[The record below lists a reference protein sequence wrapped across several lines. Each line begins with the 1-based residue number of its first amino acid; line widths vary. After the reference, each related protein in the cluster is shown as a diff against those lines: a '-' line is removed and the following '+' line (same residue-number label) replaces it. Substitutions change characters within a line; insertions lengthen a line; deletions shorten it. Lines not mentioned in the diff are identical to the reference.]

1 MPQNSSSFT
10 PFDRTVFVQ
19 AMFMSFNLVFSTIF
33 NSLLRHRSFFS
44 TACAIQTE
52 QTNVQHFY
60 CLYAVVYGCVV
71 WRPHQPDYRIIK
83 YDCVFDSLLSAQWQ
97 NFDFSIRLAF
107 FHRPILVLWRVCVS
121 VRLLVLFQFST
132 CLCDAGFSSRNIFV
146 DEQTNTNAICWI
158 ERIYSHHLLYIYVI
172 FLLLFRVRRTFR
184 PAWILECMSA
194 DWFSTIQ
201 WYVAPNFTQALLQY
215 MVPSYKIRTHWPSH
229 QPLGRVFSPFV

>member
-60 CLYAVVYGCVV
+60 CLYGCVV

-107 FHRPILVLWRVCVS
+107 FSPSHSGSVCECATFSFVSIFNLFVWRWF
-121 VRLLVLFQFST
+121 FQPEYFCRWT
-132 CLCDAGFSSRNIFV
+132 
-146 DEQTNTNAICWI
+146 DEHEC
-158 ERIYSHHLLYIYVI
+158 HLLN
-172 FLLLFRVRRTFR
+172 
-184 PAWILECMSA
+184 WENILSP
-194 DWFSTIQ
+194 STI
-201 WYVAPNFTQALLQY
+201 YLCHIFIVISCSSNISTRMNFGMHVCRLIFNHSMICRAEFYASTTSIHGS
-215 MVPSYKIRTHWPSH
+215 VI
-229 QPLGRVFSPFV
+229 

>member
-1 MPQNSSSFT
+1 M
-10 PFDRTVFVQ
+10 TVFLIHC
-19 AMFMSFNLVFSTIF
+19 FRHSGKISIF
-33 NSLLRHRSFFS
+33 PYGSLFF
-44 TACAIQTE
+44 T
-52 QTNVQHFY
+52 VPFWFY
-60 CLYAVVYGCVV
+60 GM
-71 WRPHQPDYRIIK
+71 
-83 YDCVFDSLLSAQWQ
+83 
-97 NFDFSIRLAF
+97 
-107 FHRPILVLWRVCVS
+107 CVS

-132 CLCDAGFSSRNIFV
+132 CLCDAGFSSRNIYV

-158 ERIYSHHLLYIYVI
+158 ERIYSHHPLYIYVI

-194 DWFSTIQ
+194 DWFLTIQ